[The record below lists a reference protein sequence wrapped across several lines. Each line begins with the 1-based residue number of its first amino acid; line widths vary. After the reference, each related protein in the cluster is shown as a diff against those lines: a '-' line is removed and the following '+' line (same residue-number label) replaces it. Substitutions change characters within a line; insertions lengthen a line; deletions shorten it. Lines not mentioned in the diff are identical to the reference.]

1 MTVYVVIRKL
11 YTFHSTKVDRVS
23 GFFLD
28 EDKAHEVALRMQEEF
43 DASDEKEYYEGGS
56 SFTVDEITQDV
67 NDSDDDTD

>member
-11 YTFHSTKVDRVS
+11 YSLNSTEVDRVS

-28 EDKAHEVALRMQEEF
+28 EDKAHETALRMQEEF

-56 SFTVDEITQDV
+56 SFIVDEITQDV
-67 NDSDDDTD
+67 DDSDDDTD

>member
-11 YTFHSTKVDRVS
+11 YSFNSTKVDRVS

-28 EDKAHEVALRMQEEF
+28 EDKAHEVALRLQEEF
-43 DASDEKEYYEGGS
+43 EASDEKEYYEGGS
-56 SFTVDEITQDV
+56 SFIVDEITEDA